1 MAAPRTRFEV
11 RVETLLSPV
20 AVVGLGVPLDPTPVP
35 RNSVYRFRIPAD
47 RDLAEVVRRLTE
59 RGVEL
64 VEIRKRPEPPRRPR
78 TPLPPPAAVADDP
91 VVVPFPGLHVVASP
105 GTPRCARRRRP
116 AVGPEDA
123 G

>member
-1 MAAPRTRFEV
+1 MAVPPRTSFEV

-20 AVVGLGVPLDPTPVP
+20 AVVALGVPLEPTPVP

-64 VEIRKRPEPPRRPR
+64 VEIRKRPEPPRRP
-78 TPLPPPAAVADDP
+78 LPPPAVVADDP
-91 VVVPFPGLHVVASP
+91 VVVPFPGPHVVASP

-116 AVGPEDA
+116 VVGPDDA